1 MSRKPFITEANSG
14 PAPEPAAAD
23 ELDAAVHQIL
33 QKLKEG
39 KAVRLPGLGTLRPGP
54 EKSGSGW
61 RPPASIPPMSA
72 AAPAAIARWNI
83 RA

>member
-1 MSRKPFITEANSG
+1 MMSRKPFITEASSG

-54 EKSGSGW
+54 EKSVLLEILRVPAQKGAPHGGKKSG
-61 RPPASIPPMSA
+61 R
-72 AAPAAIARWNI
+72 R
-83 RA
+83 

>member
-1 MSRKPFITEANSG
+1 MSRKPLLSETQHG

-23 ELDAAVHQIL
+23 ELDAAVHHIL

-54 EKSGSGW
+54 EKSVLFDALRASGQKG
-61 RPPASIPPMSA
+61 A
-72 AAPAAIARWNI
+72 AHGGKKPGRG
-83 RA
+83 

>member
-1 MSRKPFITEANSG
+1 MSRKPPIPEPNRG

-39 KAVRLPGLGTLRPGP
+39 KPVRLPGLGTLRPGP
-54 EKSGSGW
+54 EKSVLFDELRVPGQKG
-61 RPPASIPPMSA
+61 
-72 AAPAAIARWNI
+72 APHGGKKPGRG
-83 RA
+83 